1 MDPASD
7 SVDPTKQNTI
17 VVPEEE
23 EDEGVTT
30 PTAAPKIELPPP
42 KLEIH
47 PPEEDIN
54 KGDEDSTAEPE
65 LKGVNLLEE
74 KDLSTPAQDQ
84 GDAQDGGAEPES
96 ETPIAE
102 RPPPPPPKPVDDRDL
117 DSDGETDGRP
127 QASPAEFANG
137 SRRDSLANGPTPVET
152 AASSSTTNAVQPP
165 ISSRTPPPPQVS
177 HSQRGSIAGASSVMA
192 PRGNP
197 VSVVL
202 IASSLETI
210 VASKEA
216 KRSPQLRESATAAL
230 EMIRN
235 GQGGDRP
242 REIFEPLRLAC
253 DTKNEKLM
261 IASLDCIQKLISYSF
276 FAEAVNP
283 ALQQEMS
290 AVSPPPSPTTAASTT
305 SSAPM
310 SLADLVTHTI
320 TAAYSEST
328 PDSVSL
334 QIVKALLSLVL
345 SNTILVH
352 HSSLLKAVR
361 TVYNV
366 FLLSTDPVNQMVAQG
381 GLTQMV
387 NHVFSR
393 AKVGVSANV
402 ANGTTDSP
410 VASANGEGF
419 SDIHAKLTRE
429 GVILPRRKSATPSPS
444 NPGTPSSEAMAF
456 RMSTIDSVGKEPEG
470 SGASSEAGE
479 PSSAPEVT
487 TPTSENADGEVKD
500 SVKAPALT
508 IQTTSS
514 TPPGSAGLEST
525 LSIDTSA
532 TSSRRGTPAPDSGRP
547 QRSTG
552 STDQSHPRQITTN
565 DLFIKD
571 AFLVFR
577 ALCKLTMKP
586 LNSESERD
594 AKSHAMRSKLLA
606 LQLVLQILDSHLPIF
621 VDSTSIIYSSSSDE
635 RTPFLQASKQYLC
648 LSLSRNAVSPVNQVF
663 EISVEI
669 FWRVLMGMRTKLKKE
684 IEVLL
689 NEIFL
694 PILEMRTATLRQKSV
709 LLAMLYR
716 LAQDPQALVEI
727 YLNYDCDR
735 DATENIYER
744 LMNIISKMSTSKAAD
759 VKDAATKEPV
769 DPSAKNQKLQLGPTF
784 PPSANTAVL
793 GGKNAQDS
801 AAASIPGFSEVKLKR
816 QSLEA
821 LVAVLRSLVVWG
833 TGAGGGGLAT
843 GSAGLPAAN
852 GTALRPTLNGTLDTD
867 SRPSSTRISGDEEL
881 AGNEGPGLD
890 RSNSLRS
897 LRGGNSTPD
906 LTDDPGRFE
915 TAKQRKTTLLEGIRK
930 FNFKPK
936 RGIKFLLDAGFIQ
949 SSEPKDIA
957 RFIQE
962 TDGLSKAMIGEY
974 LGEGEEENIAIMH
987 AFVDL
992 MDFKDLPFV
1001 DALRMFLQSF
1011 RLPGEAQ
1018 KIDRFMLKFAERYI
1032 AGNPSTV
1039 FKNADTAYVLAYST
1053 IMLNTDLYNPQ
1064 VKNRMTRQGFLRN
1077 NAGINDGTDLPE
1089 DLLNSIFDEISG
1101 NEIRM
1106 KDEMEAAIL
1115 NAPVPTSGLSALAL
1129 GRDLQKEAYVMQST
1143 GMANKTEALFKT
1155 MMRAQKKGGSKSSEQ
1170 FFSASHSVHVRPMF
1184 EVAWMPFLAGISGP
1198 LQDTND
1204 LEVVELCLDGF
1215 KSAIQIVCVFDLE
1228 LERNAFVTTLAK
1240 FTFLN
1245 NLGEMKAK
1253 NMEAIKALLDIAV
1266 TEGNHLKGSWHEVLT
1281 CVSQLERMQ
1290 LISNGIDVPDT
1301 GRTSGVA
1308 KGGPSK
1314 MKRMPAEDLAN
1325 ESRSTHITV
1334 AADMV
1339 FSLSHYLSGTAIVD
1353 FVQALSDVS
1362 WEEIVSS
1369 GGAPHPRMFS
1379 LQKLV
1384 DISYYNMSR
1393 IRLEWSNMWT
1403 ILGEHFNQVCTHTNP
1418 HVAFFALDALRQLAM
1433 RFLEKEEL
1441 AHFKFQ
1447 KDFLKP
1453 FEYAMIHNQNP
1464 EVREM
1469 ILQCLQ
1475 QMVQVRGHNI
1485 RSGWRTMFGV
1495 FSAASKSLT
1504 ERVANMAFEIVTRLN
1519 KEHFTEIVR
1528 YGSFA
1533 DLTVCIT
1540 DFCKV
1545 SKYQKIS
1552 LLAIGMLRGVIPTML
1567 NTPETQLSSSEPP
1580 TSHSAE
1586 AHATVPPADDPM
1598 IKFWYP
1604 VLLSFYDIIME
1615 GEDLEVRRL
1624 ALDSMFSTLKTYGST
1639 FRPDFWDTV
1648 CQELLFRIF
1657 AVLRSSQEMSR
1668 FSTQEDMSVW
1678 LSTTMIQA
1686 LRNLI
1691 DLYTFYFDILE
1702 RTLDGLLDLL
1712 CVCICQENDTLA
1724 RIGTSCFQQL
1734 LESNAKKLSPGRW
1747 QLVVKTF
1754 VRLFKT
1760 TTPHQLFDESLRAE
1774 IGESPV
1780 PDQEDSST
1788 GKLIP
1793 APLSPSKAAKRQSA
1807 GDIIADRRR
1816 TFKQIIVKCVL
1827 QLLLIETTNELLH
1840 NDDVYNTIPPDQL
1853 LHLMKVL
1860 DHSYQFARSFNADK
1874 ELRTGLWKVGFM
1886 KHLPNLLKQESSS
1899 AATLVNVL
1907 SRMYYDKR
1915 PAYIALHQQIGER
1928 LVPLGLGVVEDFNTL
1943 RMDTQ
1948 AKNIAAWT
1956 PVIAEVLNGF
1966 ASFDDHSFSRYLP
1979 AIYPLATELLARDL
1993 APEVREAVRRI
2004 FVRVGVTKGITM
2016 S

>member
-1 MDPASD
+1 MS
-7 SVDPTKQNTI
+7 
-17 VVPEEE
+17 
-23 EDEGVTT
+23 
-30 PTAAPKIELPPP
+30 
-42 KLEIH
+42 
-47 PPEEDIN
+47 
-54 KGDEDSTAEPE
+54 
-65 LKGVNLLEE
+65 
-74 KDLSTPAQDQ
+74 
-84 GDAQDGGAEPES
+84 
-96 ETPIAE
+96 
-102 RPPPPPPKPVDDRDL
+102 
-117 DSDGETDGRP
+117 
-127 QASPAEFANG
+127 
-137 SRRDSLANGPTPVET
+137 
-152 AASSSTTNAVQPP
+152 
-165 ISSRTPPPPQVS
+165 
-177 HSQRGSIAGASSVMA
+177 GASSVIA
-192 PRGNP
+192 SRGNP

-210 VASKEA
+210 IASKEA
-216 KRSPQLRESATAAL
+216 KRSPQLKESATAAL

-276 FAEAVNP
+276 FAETVNP

-305 SSAPM
+305 GSAPM

-334 QIVKALLSLVL
+334 QVVKALLSLVL

-393 AKVGVSANV
+393 AKVGGPADGVGAVDSPITP
-402 ANGTTDSP
+402 ANGDV
-410 VASANGEGF
+410 VA
-419 SDIHAKLTRE
+419 DIHARLARE
-429 GVILPRRKSATPSPS
+429 GVVLPRRKNSATPSSS
-444 NPGTPSSEAMAF
+444 NPVTPSSEAMAF
-456 RMSTIDSVGKEPEG
+456 RTSTIDSIANDP
-470 SGASSEAGE
+470 GASGIPFENGDSA
-479 PSSAPEVT
+479 SAPPTAAET
-487 TPTSENADGEVKD
+487 SPTSENAENEAEDVKQ
-500 SVKAPALT
+500 PALT
-508 IQTTSS
+508 IRTTSS
-514 TPPGSAGLEST
+514 TPPGSAGLESN
-525 LSIDTSA
+525 L
-532 TSSRRGTPAPDSGRP
+532 GTPAPDSAGQP
-547 QRSTG
+547 QQRST
-552 STDQSHPRQITTN
+552 SSAEQFLPRQITTN

-594 AKSHAMRSKLLA
+594 LKSHAMRSKLLS
-606 LQLVLQILDSHLPIF
+606 LQLVLQILDNHLPIF
-621 VDSTSIIYSSSSDE
+621 VDPTSIIYSSSSDE
-635 RTPFLQASKQYLC
+635 RTPFLHASKQYLC

-716 LAQDPQALVEI
+716 LSQDPQALVEI

-744 LMNIISKMSTSKAAD
+744 LMNIISKMVTTKATDA
-759 VKDAATKEPV
+759 KDAAAKEPV
-769 DPSAKNQKLQLGPTF
+769 ETSAKNQKLQHGPTF
-784 PPSANTAVL
+784 PPSPNTAVI

-801 AAASIPGFSEVKLKR
+801 VASLMPGFTEVKLKR

-833 TGAGGGGLAT
+833 TGAGGGGLGT
-843 GSAGLPAAN
+843 GPAGLSATN
-852 GTALRPTLNGTLDTD
+852 GTSLRPTSNGTLDFD
-867 SRPSSTRISGDEEL
+867 SRPSSTRI
-881 AGNEGPGLD
+881 
-890 RSNSLRS
+890 RS
-897 LRGGNSTPD
+897 STPD

-936 RGIKFLLDAGFIQ
+936 RGIKFLIDSGFIK
-949 SSEPKDIA
+949 SSEPADVA
-957 RFIQE
+957 RFLYE

-987 AFVDL
+987 AFVDIL
-992 MDFKDLPFV
+992 EFRDIPFV

-1018 KIDRFMLKFAERYI
+1018 KIDRFMLKFAERYM
-1032 AGNPSTV
+1032 AGNPTTV

-1064 VKNRMTRQGFLRN
+1064 VKNRMTKPGFLRN

-1089 DLLNSIFDEISG
+1089 ELLYSIFDDIAN

-1106 KDEMEAAIL
+1106 KDEVEAAIL
-1115 NAPVPTSGLSALAL
+1115 NAPVPATGLGALAL

-1155 MMRAQKKGGSKSSEQ
+1155 MMRAQKKGASKPSEQ

-1184 EVAWMPFLAGISGP
+1184 EVAWMSFLAGISGP
-1198 LQDTND
+1198 LQDTDD
-1204 LEVVELCLDGF
+1204 LEIVEQCLDGF
-1215 KSAIQIVCVFDLE
+1215 KSAIRIVCVFDLE

-1301 GRTSGVA
+1301 GRTS
-1308 KGGPSK
+1308 K
-1314 MKRMPAEDLAN
+1314 MKRLPAEDLAN

-1369 GGAPHPRMFS
+1369 GGSQHPRTFS

-1384 DISYYNMSR
+1384 DISYYNMNR

-1475 QMVQVRGHNI
+1475 QMVQLRVHNI

-1504 ERVANMAFEIVTRLN
+1504 GEQLITR
-1519 KEHFTEIVR
+1519 
-1528 YGSFA
+1528 Y
-1533 DLTVCIT
+1533 
-1540 DFCKV
+1540 
-1545 SKYQKIS
+1545 Y
-1552 LLAIGMLRGVIPTML
+1552 
-1567 NTPETQLSSSEPP
+1567 
-1580 TSHSAE
+1580 
-1586 AHATVPPADDPM
+1586 
-1598 IKFWYP
+1598 
-1604 VLLSFYDIIME
+1604 
-1615 GEDLEVRRL
+1615 
-1624 ALDSMFSTLKTYGST
+1624 
-1639 FRPDFWDTV
+1639 
-1648 CQELLFRIF
+1648 
-1657 AVLRSSQEMSR
+1657 
-1668 FSTQEDMSVW
+1668 
-1678 LSTTMIQA
+1678 
-1686 LRNLI
+1686 
-1691 DLYTFYFDILE
+1691 
-1702 RTLDGLLDLL
+1702 
-1712 CVCICQENDTLA
+1712 
-1724 RIGTSCFQQL
+1724 
-1734 LESNAKKLSPGRW
+1734 
-1747 QLVVKTF
+1747 
-1754 VRLFKT
+1754 
-1760 TTPHQLFDESLRAE
+1760 
-1774 IGESPV
+1774 
-1780 PDQEDSST
+1780 
-1788 GKLIP
+1788 
-1793 APLSPSKAAKRQSA
+1793 A
-1807 GDIIADRRR
+1807 G
-1816 TFKQIIVKCVL
+1816 
-1827 QLLLIETTNELLH
+1827 H
-1840 NDDVYNTIPPDQL
+1840 
-1853 LHLMKVL
+1853 
-1860 DHSYQFARSFNADK
+1860 
-1874 ELRTGLWKVGFM
+1874 
-1886 KHLPNLLKQESSS
+1886 
-1899 AATLVNVL
+1899 
-1907 SRMYYDKR
+1907 
-1915 PAYIALHQQIGER
+1915 
-1928 LVPLGLGVVEDFNTL
+1928 
-1943 RMDTQ
+1943 
-1948 AKNIAAWT
+1948 
-1956 PVIAEVLNGF
+1956 
-1966 ASFDDHSFSRYLP
+1966 
-1979 AIYPLATELLARDL
+1979 
-1993 APEVREAVRRI
+1993 
-2004 FVRVGVTKGITM
+2004 
-2016 S
+2016 